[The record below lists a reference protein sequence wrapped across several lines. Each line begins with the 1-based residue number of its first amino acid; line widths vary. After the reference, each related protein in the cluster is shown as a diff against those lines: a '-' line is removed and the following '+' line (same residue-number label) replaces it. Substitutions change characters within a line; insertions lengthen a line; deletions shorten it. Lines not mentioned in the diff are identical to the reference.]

1 MVMLRGIFSEYI
13 AAINSLTFVVAIKV
27 EAKEYHGYHHPDKQ
41 CENRQNSF
49 DGLGEV
55 DTKLLYSR
63 DHHIKDDIFQHD
75 LFLSHQAREDADKGK
90 TYAAKDKIFQAEH
103 HEVDEQ
109 KQKQLDSSI
118 YGKQGDHLLNKKL
131 MG

>member
-1 MVMLRGIFSEYI
+1 M
-13 AAINSLTFVVAIKV
+13 
-27 EAKEYHGYHHPDKQ
+27 
-41 CENRQNSF
+41 
-49 DGLGEV
+49 GEV

>member
-1 MVMLRGIFSEYI
+1 MRK
-13 AAINSLTFVVAIKV
+13 AIGTVIN
-27 EAKEYHGYHHPDKQ
+27 KQ
-41 CENRQNSF
+41 CEDRQNSF